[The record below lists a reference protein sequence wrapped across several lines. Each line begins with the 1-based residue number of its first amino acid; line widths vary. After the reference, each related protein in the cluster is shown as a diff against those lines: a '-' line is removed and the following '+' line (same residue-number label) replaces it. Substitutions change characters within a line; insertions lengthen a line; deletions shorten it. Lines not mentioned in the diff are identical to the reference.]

1 MWGLGNDEG
10 YTVDGK
16 YITEMQRLKKEGDD
30 LWVLN
35 FLHFFGG
42 KAIFKREFFH

>member
-1 MWGLGNDEG
+1 
-10 YTVDGK
+10 
-16 YITEMQRLKKEGDD
+16 MQRLKKERDD

-42 KAIFKREFFH
+42 KAIFKREFFSLNGPKPKTDRLSVAHK